1 MSTGQFLFD
10 NGASGLL
17 GNEGADFRGDFQNLK
32 YTDSS
37 AVACIKA
44 VCAALATVENMLM
57 LRAESKASYFLVCRL
72 IALFTLGADPA
83 DQSLG
88 NNGAESS
95 GNQVRLNADILQT
108 FDRSHSIVGMDCGKH
123 NVSGNCG
130 THTDLGGFTVS
141 NLSDG
146 NDIRVLTKDGTKT
159 IGKIHACFLIDL
171 HLIYSV
177 DIVLDRILQGYYI
190 DFLCI

>member
-1 MSTGQFLFD
+1 MGAGQFLFD
-10 NGASGLL
+10 GRSSSLL
-17 GNEGADFRGDFQNLK
+17 GNEGADFRGDFQNLE

-37 AVACIKA
+37 AVACIEA
-44 VCAALATVENMLM
+44 VCAALAPVENMLV
-57 LRAESKASYFLVCRL
+57 LRAKTKASYFLVCRL

-88 NNGAESS
+88 NNGTES
-95 GNQVRLNADILQT
+95 GGDQVRLNADILQT

-123 NVSGNCG
+123 NVSGDCG
-130 THTDLGGFTVS
+130 THTDLGGLTVS

-171 HLIYSV
+171 HLVYSV
-177 DIVLDRILQGYYI
+177 DVVLNRIFQSYYI

>member
-1 MSTGQFLFD
+1 MGAGQFLFD
-10 NGASGLL
+10 SRSSGLP
-17 GNEGADFRGDFQNLK
+17 GNKGADFRGDFQDLK
-32 YTDSS
+32 YTNSS
-37 AVACIKA
+37 AVACIET
-44 VCAALATVENMLM
+44 VRAALATVENMLV
-57 LRAESKASYFLVCRL
+57 LRTKTQASYFLGCRL
-72 IALFTLGADPA
+72 IAFFTLGADPA

-88 NNGAESS
+88 NNGTESS
-95 GNQVRLNADILQT
+95 SDQVRLNADILQT
-108 FDRSHSIVGMDCGKH
+108 FDCSHSIVGMDCRKH
-123 NVSGNCG
+123 NMSGDCG
-130 THTDLGGFTVS
+130 THTDLGGLTVS

-146 NDIRVLTKDGTKT
+146 YDIRVLTKDGTKT